1 MDFAPRDAGRLPT
14 TGDDAVGAVLRGLM
28 ARFSVEITPREA
40 PSLPPLPTSCPP
52 GRPCTS
58 RSCRTRRGSR
68 PWRPRVRSG
77 RPGCARCRTWRRAP
91 CPTAPRCGACWPTSP
106 RSASRTS
113 WSSPGPSPR
122 RSVSS
127 TRRRRSS
134 TRATSKTPA
143 SAASASWGIRRGIPT
158 STATSCSGR
167 WWRSAASPG
176 SAASTCTSSPS
187 SPSPPSRSSPGSAG
201 SGRWAS
207 TCPCTSGCP
216 ASPRPPACC
225 GSACGAAWAPR

>member
-1 MDFAPRDAGRLPT
+1 MDFAPRDAGPP
-14 TGDDAVGAVLRGLM
+14 GDDAVGAVLRELM

-40 PSLPPLPTSCPP
+40 PSLPPLPDVLPAGTAVYLTFLPNTPWEQTVAVARVGP
-52 GRPCTS
+52 G
-58 RSCRTRRGSR
+58 
-68 PWRPRVRSG
+68 G
-77 RPGCARCRTWRRAP
+77 RDAARCRTWPPGR

-122 RSVSS
+122 RSASS

-134 TRATSKTPA
+134 TRVSSKTPA
-143 SAASASWGIRRGIPT
+143 SPRRRSSATRRAIPT
-158 STATSCSGR
+158 SRTTSCTGR

-225 GSACGAAWAPR
+225 GSACGAAWARR